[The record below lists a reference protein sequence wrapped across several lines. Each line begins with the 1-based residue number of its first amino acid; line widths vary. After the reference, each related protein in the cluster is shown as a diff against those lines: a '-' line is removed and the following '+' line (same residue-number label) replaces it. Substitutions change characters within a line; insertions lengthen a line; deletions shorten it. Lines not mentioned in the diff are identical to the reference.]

1 MSGPN
6 LDIYSYT
13 TDELLQILDL
23 DDITKQNIITETN
36 KYIQKYTNTNTALA
50 TFFTDMQS
58 RLLQEL
64 NDGVDDREPDDI
76 ERDITSNVDTST
88 GTSTSTQYYEDNA
101 FNNSTD
107 PANAQTKDWWENQAL
122 EQNDSTQTAK
132 NTDRKQKVNIFDNN
146 HVPMNRQKLGINDV
160 YDVQVRQGTMNPNLR
175 NVVTKL
181 VNIDSQFRQNLA
193 DPSTDFTLDL
203 SDPLTDVLS
212 IGLYSVEIPYS
223 WYTIDVA
230 YGTNCFIIDSSNIT
244 IPSGNYSAEQLITEI
259 NDAIIAAGVEGGG
272 ASYNSNNGKVT
283 LNIPNGSTVTF
294 YSENLTCKSSSCF
307 NNNTNTGAMSN
318 YNLGWIIGFRDASY
332 NISKDNQITGEAVID
347 VYGPKYFFIAL
358 DDYNQ
363 NHLNSGLVSVI
374 DTDTT
379 VSLPSY
385 YSTDLSVN
393 CLDGSVDTG
402 TSTVGP
408 SAPRRITQAQIYT
421 INEII
426 KNRENTTKN
435 RTTAPTSTDT
445 IAKIPIR
452 VLGYKMGDPYIEFG
466 GSFSDLKRIYF
477 GPVDIERLRVQLLDD
492 KGNVVNLNNCEWSF
506 TLISEHLY
514 QY

>member
-13 TDELLQILDL
+13 TDELFQILDL
-23 DDITKQNIITETN
+23 ENPTEESIKTETN
-36 KYIQKYTNTNTALA
+36 KYIKKYTNTNASLA
-50 TFFTDMQS
+50 VFFTDMQT

-64 NDGVDDREPDDI
+64 DDGVDDRDSDDV
-76 ERDITSNVDTST
+76 ETDMTAGADTST
-88 GTSTSTQYYEDNA
+88 GTSTAQQYQEDSTY
-101 FNNSTD
+101 NSSSD
-107 PANAQTKDWWENQAL
+107 PGNAQTKDWWENQAL
-122 EQNDSTQTAK
+122 GQNDSTQSSR
-132 NTDRKQKVNIFDNN
+132 NTDRKQKVNVFDNN
-146 HVPMNRQKLGINDV
+146 HLPMNRQKLGINEA
-160 YDVQVRQGTMNPNLR
+160 YDVQIRQGTMNPNLR

-181 VNIDSQFRQNLA
+181 VNIDSQFRQNL
-193 DPSTDFTLDL
+193 DHPSTDFTLDL

-230 YGTNCFIIDSSNIT
+230 YGTNCFLIDSSNIT
-244 IPSGNYSAEQLITEI
+244 IPSGNYSAEELVTEVSG
-259 NDAIIAAGVEGGG
+259 AIIAAGFETGG

-283 LNIPNGSTVTF
+283 LNIPNDSNVIF
-294 YSENLTCKSSSCF
+294 YSETLTCTSSACF
-307 NNNTNTGAMSN
+307 NNNTNTGAMTN
-318 YNLGWIIGFRDASY
+318 YNLGWILGFRDTSY
-332 NISKDNQITGEAVID
+332 NISESNQITSEAVID
-347 VYGPKYFFIAL
+347 VYGSKYFFIAL

-393 CLDGSVDTG
+393 CQDGSVG
-402 TSTVGP
+402 GSTLVGP
-408 SAPRRITQAQIYT
+408 SAPRRITQAQMYT

-435 RTTAPTSTDT
+435 RTPAPTSTDT

-452 VLGYKMGDPYIEFG
+452 VLGFKMGDPYIEFG
-466 GSFSDLKRIYF
+466 GSFADLKRTYF
-477 GPVDIERLRVQLLDD
+477 GPVDIERLHVQLLDD